1 MPAIDERTEI
11 TDDVLDL
18 IAHLPTEFLPKLVA
32 PAVFKKLTDAQL
44 MRIAAHLAQK
54 SYDEGGCPIGGVIVR
69 NDTRQIIGKGH
80 NTLGQENDSTT
91 HGETAALRD
100 AGRVAQLR
108 HRAAGE
114 PIVPVDFRGCTMFTT
129 LTPCVVCCAQINN
142 RCNFDRVVIG
152 DVTNAPTTAPLLT
165 GVGRVETL
173 EDREAIALYKRYAA
187 ERPMLHFV
195 DWGGWRKWSEN
206 GG

>member
-18 IAHLPTEFLPKLVA
+18 IAHLPTEFLPRLVS
-32 PAVFKKLTDAQL
+32 PAVFAKLTDAQF
-44 MRIAAHLAQK
+44 MRVATHLAQK
-54 SYDEGGCPIGGVIVR
+54 SFDEGGCPIGGVIIR

-100 AGRVAQLR
+100 AGRVAKLR
-108 HRAAGE
+108 GE
-114 PIVPVDFRGCTMFTT
+114 GPVDFRGCTVFTT
-129 LTPCVVCCAQINN
+129 LTPCPVCCAQMNH
-142 RCNFDRVVIG
+142 RCNFNRVVIG

-165 GVGRVETL
+165 GVGRVEVL
-173 EDREAIALYKRYAA
+173 EDPRAVALYGRYAA

-206 GG
+206 GGR